1 MAKIVRIVLENALVG
16 RYWHMWLKKMWQ
28 DKLAN
33 FFRNV
38 CVGL

>member
-1 MAKIVRIVLENALVG
+1 MAQNKRIFAEKPLYGAIGIWEG
-16 RYWHMWLKKMWQ
+16 KKMWM